1 MPASDILNTSP
12 TDPLNPDYGWQ
23 KKRPTTQAVLKA
35 SAGAAYFR
43 EITDIG
49 HQFALNWGTT
59 VDSQKSWTD
68 IARLKR
74 YFEQYRDGYFTLID
88 WEGNQ
93 RQYVGRFTTPVE
105 PIPVGHNRWA
115 AQNVIFEEVPGAE
128 MLVYPGDWTNESIW
142 RHTENDFGD
151 IMPSVDD
158 WTNWTLL
165 DENSAG
171 SQGPVDA
178 TIEGA
183 FELTF
188 NMAGSGTSA
197 AQPGTGF
204 FFGIPAGAT
213 ILGIVASF
221 SCETFSP
228 NLVCTT
234 ASIQL
239 LKAGSPVGTPKSSA
253 TDWNLGS
260 PGTET
265 FGTST
270 DLWGTTWSPSDIN
283 SPGFGFAVEVGY
295 DDLSGGPAYSCEG
308 GSYQITVYYTV
319 PEPVIE
325 SNVTNAWAEMAYVGW
340 GCQIWAPTS
349 SSQGIADI
357 YLDGVSMGTVD
368 QYTSTSQP
376 STMLLQLQNVSLG
389 THVLQVVV
397 SGTKN
402 SSSSGYTVIFDSL
415 KVMR

>member
-1 MPASDILNTSP
+1 MPASDILNPSP

-59 VDSQKSWTD
+59 VDSQKAWTD

-128 MLVYPGDWTNESIW
+128 MLVYPSDWANESIW

-151 IMPSVDD
+151 ILPAVDN
-158 WTNWTLL
+158 WANWTLL
-165 DENSAG
+165 DEATPG
-171 SQGPVDA
+171 SQGPIGAAVGGSFEIEFA
-178 TIEGA
+178 TGE
-183 FELTF
+183 
-188 NMAGSGTSA
+188 SGTTT
-197 AQPGTGF
+197 AQPGSAF
-204 FFGIPAGAT
+204 EMWVPAGAT
-213 ILGIVASF
+213 IVGIQVSF
-221 SCETFSP
+221 VREIAGDS
-228 NLVCTT
+228 NLLANT

-239 LKAGSPVGTPKSSA
+239 MKAGSPVGTPKSSA
-253 TDWNLGS
+253 TDWTLSPTQETYGS
-260 PGTET
+260 
-265 FGTST
+265 SS
-270 DLWGTTWSPSDIN
+270 DLWGTTWSPSDFYN
-283 SPGFGFAVEVGY
+283 AGFGFGVEVAFDSTACTQKSYADG
-295 DDLSGGPAYSCEG
+295 DAYLV
-308 GSYQITVYYTV
+308 TVYYTL

-325 SNVTNAWAEMAYVGW
+325 SAVTNAWAEMAYVGW
-340 GCQIWAPTS
+340 GCQIWAPTGPA
-349 SSQGIADI
+349 QGIADV
-357 YLDGVSMGTVD
+357 YLDGVSQGTID
-368 QYTSTSQP
+368 QYSASSQA
-376 STMLLQLQNVSLG
+376 SSMLMQLQNVPLG
-389 THVLQVVV
+389 THLLQVVV

-402 SSSSGYTVIFDSL
+402 SSSSGYTIIFDSL